1 MALAGLDAATDPASA
16 DHMNFSSGRQ
26 PIVDAAFLSHA
37 IVRAPRV
44 LAGALD
50 DRVRRNLVLA
60 LKETR
65 TRTPAFNN
73 WLLFAAMIETALY
86 ALGEPDWDPMRVDYA
101 LRQHEQWY
109 LGDGTYSDGPQFHWD
124 YYNSFVIQPMMLDI
138 VRTLPDCKNI
148 AQAVEAR
155 AVRHAVIQEGLISPE
170 GTFPPI
176 GRSLAYRFGAFQLLA
191 QIALMN
197 KLPSAVSPAQVRCAL
212 TTVIR
217 RMMDAPGVF
226 DEAGWLRIGFCGH
239 QPEIGERYISTGSLY
254 LCATVFLPLGLP
266 ATHPFWADA
275 DAPWTACKA
284 WGGQA
289 FPIDKSL

>member
-1 MALAGLDAATDPASA
+1 MVRKQSCKGSSDAW
-16 DHMNFSSGRQ
+16 HWR
-26 PIVDAAFLSHA
+26 
-37 IVRAPRV
+37 
-44 LAGALD
+44 
-50 DRVRRNLVLA
+50 
-60 LKETR
+60 
-65 TRTPAFNN
+65 
-73 WLLFAAMIETALY
+73 
-86 ALGEPDWDPMRVDYA
+86 DYA
-101 LRQHEQWY
+101 LRQPEQWY

-124 YYNSFVIQPMMLDI
+124 YYNTFVIQPMMLDI
-138 VRTLPDCKNI
+138 ARTLPDCKNI

-155 AVRHAVIQEGLISPE
+155 AVRHAVIQERLISPE

-176 GRSLAYRFGAFQLLA
+176 GRLLAYRFGAFQLLA

-212 TTVIR
+212 TAVIR

-226 DEAGWLRIGFCGH
+226 DGAGWLRIGSCGH

-275 DAPWTACKA
+275 DAPCTASKA
-284 WGGQA
+284 WSGQA
-289 FPIDKSL
+289 FPIHKSL